1 VLRNLRRASIP
12 LYVELAD
19 LLRRRIDR
27 GEWPSGTRLPTL
39 DELSR
44 DFGIARVTVRQ
55 AMDILSRE
63 GRILRRQGKGTFVC
77 GPSANHRWLRLET
90 TLERLS
96 AVYEGTRP
104 RLLMIAETAAAPAL
118 EPGDGTAAPTYHF
131 MRRVHSRQDLPYA
144 VISIYLDA
152 RVFSLAPS
160 RFRNETVIPVLQS
173 LSAVK
178 IARARQTLTI
188 GMADVETAELLSVP
202 VNSPTAEVRRVFTA
216 PDGTVIY
223 LGEVTYRGDF
233 IRLDIDLTN
242 ND

>member
-1 VLRNLRRASIP
+1 MLRNLRRASIP

-27 GEWPSGTRLPTL
+27 GQWPAGTRLPTL
-39 DELSR
+39 DQLSQE
-44 DFGIARVTVRQ
+44 FGIARVTVRQ

-77 GPSANHRWLRLET
+77 GLRENHRWLRMET
-90 TLERLS
+90 TLERLA

-104 RLLMIAETAAAPAL
+104 RLLMIADTVAAPAL
-118 EPGDGTAAPTYHF
+118 ERGDGGAAPDYHF
-131 MRRVHSRQDLPYA
+131 MRRVHSRHDVPYA
-144 VISIYLDA
+144 IISIYLDA
-152 RVFSLAPS
+152 RVFSLAPD
-160 RFRNETVIPVLQS
+160 RFRNETVIPVL
-173 LSAVK
+173 LTLPGVE

-188 GMADVETAELLSVP
+188 GMADVEMAELLAVP

-233 IRLDIDLTN
+233 VRLEIELKS
-242 ND
+242 